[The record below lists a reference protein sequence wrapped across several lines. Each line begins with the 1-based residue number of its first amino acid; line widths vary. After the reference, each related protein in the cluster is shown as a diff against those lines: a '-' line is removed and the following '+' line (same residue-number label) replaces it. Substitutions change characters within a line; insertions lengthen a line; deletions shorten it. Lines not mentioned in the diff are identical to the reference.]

1 MKGKN
6 ILVGVV
12 IVSLLLPILPNNAA
26 DTTPPQIKNVKA
38 TPNPAVQGEFVTI
51 ECVVTDDVAVN
62 VVKVF
67 IKYPDNST
75 ANLTM
80 TKSSNG
86 KYRIK
91 QFFDV
96 VGTYVY
102 HIWANDTS
110 GNANKTAN
118 KTFVVQQDD
127 YPPQTSYSLSGEKGE
142 NNWYLGDVKVSL
154 CSYDKGMGVK
164 CTYYK
169 LDESPWLEY
178 HTSFNVIG
186 EGIHDL
192 YFYAEDNV
200 GNKEDVNHIQIKIDE
215 TKPSTQCQLSGY
227 KGSDGWYIT
236 NVTVTL
242 VATDATSGIN
252 KTFYKINNGTWHEYT
267 GSFDITEDG
276 VYTLYYYSTDKAG
289 NEEEQKTK
297 TIKIDK
303 AKPTVT
309 ITKPK
314 MGYLYIEDREIMPTV
329 LGNTIIIGKITIYV
343 DASNHESGISKVEF
357 YIDNILQ
364 ESVTQQ
370 PYAWQWNYLA
380 IGTHLIKVIAYDN
393 AGNYASDEIVVKIFN
408 I

>member
-1 MKGKN
+1 MKWKN

-12 IVSLLLPILPNNAA
+12 VALLLLPILPNNAA

-38 TPNPAVQGEFVTI
+38 TPNPAIEGEFVTI
-51 ECVVTDDVAVN
+51 ECIVTDDVAVN

-80 TKSSNG
+80 AKSVNG

-96 VGTYVY
+96 VGTYAY

-127 YPPQTSYSLSGEKGE
+127 YPPQTICSLSGEKGE
-142 NNWYLGDVKVSL
+142 NGWYLGDVKVSL
-154 CSYDKGMGVK
+154 YSYDKGTGVK
-164 CTYYK
+164 CIYYM
-169 LDESPWLEY
+169 LDESPWLIY

-186 EGIHDL
+186 EGTHDL
-192 YFYAEDNV
+192 YFYAEDYA

-215 TKPSTQCQLSGY
+215 TAPTTQCQLSGY
-227 KGSDGWYIT
+227 KGNDGWYIT

-242 VATDATSGIN
+242 VATDATSGVN
-252 KTFYKINNGTWHEYT
+252 KTFYRINNGTWNEYT
-267 GSFDITEDG
+267 EPFDITEDG
-276 VYTLYYYSTDKAG
+276 VYTLYYYSVDKAG
-289 NEEEQKTK
+289 NEEEEKTK

-303 AKPTVT
+303 AMPTVT
-309 ITKPK
+309 IIKPRE
-314 MGYLYIEDREIMPTV
+314 GYLYIEDREIMSTV
-329 LGNTIIIGKITIYV
+329 FGNTIIIGKITIVV

-357 YIDNILQ
+357 CIDNVLQ

-393 AGNYASDEIVVKIFN
+393 AGNSASDEIVVKIFN